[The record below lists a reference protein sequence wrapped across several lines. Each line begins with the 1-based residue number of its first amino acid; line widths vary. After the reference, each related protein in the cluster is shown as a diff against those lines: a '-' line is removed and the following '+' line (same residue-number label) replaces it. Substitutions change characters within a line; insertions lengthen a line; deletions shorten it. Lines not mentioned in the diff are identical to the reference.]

1 MKLGK
6 IFTKIYDFHHYGH
19 VEQHIKAI
27 IAAGGW
33 CWFVVRENYCWLAGG
48 WCWFGVREKYCWLAG
63 EVVSKTECNFNL
75 CMEQNLLH
83 DPA

>member
-48 WCWFGVREKYCWLAG
+48 WC
-63 EVVSKTECNFNL
+63 
-75 CMEQNLLH
+75 
-83 DPA
+83 